1 MLPRS
6 ALLLRRIGT
15 FLLMKPAGRRVTSW
29 TLSLRNDKGSVSDGP
44 KTCGQISRG
53 ATLSLR
59 NDKPTL
65 LGHVFQSVVFGNLS
79 LRNDELPEN
88 AACARRLIEAAG
100 HEPPASG

>member
-1 MLPRS
+1 
-6 ALLLRRIGT
+6 
-15 FLLMKPAGRRVTSW
+15 
-29 TLSLRNDKGSVSDGP
+29 
-44 KTCGQISRG
+44 
-53 ATLSLR
+53 LSLR